1 MKIAYLFT
9 ALLLA
14 TAISTSSAQQV
25 APRTEFIVKVSQNTV
40 EIKPGT
46 TTEIS
51 VDILR
56 SKAYTKMNAK
66 LGFSS
71 QLPEG
76 ITATFEPAEGVI
88 TSSKLKFVASSTAK
102 PGQYQL
108 ILNGTLNNKVKGTIL
123 KLTVTDSPS
132 NEVVKVD

>member
-88 TSSKLKFVASSTAK
+88 TSSKLTFVASSTAK

-132 NEVVKVD
+132 NEVVKAN

>member
-14 TAISTSSAQQV
+14 TAVSTSSAQQV
-25 APRTEFIVKVSQNTV
+25 APRTEFIVKLNKNAV

-46 TTEIS
+46 STEFS
-51 VDILR
+51 VEILR
-56 SKAYTKMNAK
+56 SKAYTRMNAK

-76 ITATFEPAEGVI
+76 ITATFNPAEGVI
-88 TSSKLKFVASSTAK
+88 TASTVTLAVAPTVK

-123 KLTVTDSPS
+123 KLTVTDSLS
-132 NEVVKVD
+132 NEVVKVN

>member
-14 TAISTSSAQQV
+14 AVVSTSSAQHV
-25 APRTEFIVKVSQNTV
+25 APRTEFIVKLSKNAV
-40 EIKPGT
+40 EVKPGT
-46 TTEIS
+46 STEFS

-56 SKAYTKMNAK
+56 SRPYASMNAK

-76 ITATFEPAEGVI
+76 ITATFEPAAGVI
-88 TSSKLKFVASSTAK
+88 TTSTVTLAVAPTVK
-102 PGQYQL
+102 PGQYPL

-123 KLTVTDSPS
+123 KVTVTDSPS
-132 NEVVKVD
+132 GEVVKVN

>member
-25 APRTEFIVKVSQNTV
+25 APRTEFVVKPSKSTL
-40 EIKPGT
+40 ELKPGT
-46 TTEIS
+46 STEFS
-51 VDILR
+51 VEILR
-56 SKAYTKMNAK
+56 SKAYSRMNAK

-76 ITATFEPAEGVI
+76 MTVTFEPAEGKI
-88 TSSKLKFVASSTAK
+88 TSSTITLTAAPTVK

-123 KLTVTDSPS
+123 KVTVTDSPS
-132 NEVVKVD
+132 NEVVKVN

>member
-132 NEVVKVD
+132 NEVVKAN

>member
-123 KLTVTDSPS
+123 KLTITDSPS
-132 NEVVKVD
+132 NEVVKAN

>member
-123 KLTVTDSPS
+123 KLTITDSPS